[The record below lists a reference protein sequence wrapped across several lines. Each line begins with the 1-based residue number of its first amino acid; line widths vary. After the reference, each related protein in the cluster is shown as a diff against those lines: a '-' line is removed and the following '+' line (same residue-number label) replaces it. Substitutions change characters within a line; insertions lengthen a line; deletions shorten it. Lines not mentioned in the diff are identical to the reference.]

1 MCGDLIAPVRGPL
14 AVARRD
20 GGAKVG
26 VNQRLLDPVGSGVA
40 EPRLAG
46 QPGKILA
53 QPLRRAPE
61 AAEQPFAPA
70 RTAHAAILVAS
81 IRSPSRAPIRTG
93 MMDPGSAGAASVSA
107 AKFSPWPLQPSRP
120 TSICVAA
127 PARSEEHTS

>member
-1 MCGDLIAPVRGPL
+1 MAGDRIAPGREPL
-14 AVARRD
+14 ADARRH

-26 VNQRLLDPVGSGVA
+26 GNQRLLDPVEIVVA

-81 IRSPSRAPIRTG
+81 IRSPSRAPIRPG
-93 MMDPGSAGAASVSA
+93 LMYPGSAGAASVSA
-107 AKFSPWPLQPSRP
+107 ATFPPWPKSAEPTFELQ
-120 TSICVAA
+120 
-127 PARSEEHTS
+127 